1 MGKKTN
7 GNKKIKNRLVTDK
20 ELPDLEIKFRR
31 YLKEYHPSKY
41 QQLLNLEKEEKK
53 VHVVVSLFSGC
64 LNEVKAFTDVEEA
77 KKEYERQILK
87 AGFCN
92 VEEYEELLRSA
103 IIEKE
108 EPRLLENV
116 EVHQSGCLEAS
127 GLASDGVE

>member
-1 MGKKTN
+1 MEKKTN
-7 GNKKIKNRLVTDK
+7 GNKKIKNKLVTDK
-20 ELPDLEIKFRR
+20 ELPDLEIKFRQ
-31 YLKEYHPSKY
+31 YLREYHPSKY
-41 QQLLNLEKEEKK
+41 QQLLNLENEKKK
-53 VHVVVSLFSGC
+53 VHVVVSLFNGC

-127 GLASDGVE
+127 GLESDGVE

>member
-1 MGKKTN
+1 MRKTN
-7 GNKKIKNRLVTDK
+7 GNKKIKNKLVTDK

-31 YLKEYHPSKY
+31 YLREYHPSKY
-41 QQLLNLEKEEKK
+41 QQLLTLEKEEKK
-53 VHVVVSLFSGC
+53 VHVVVSLFNGC
-64 LNEVKAFTDVEEA
+64 LNGVKAFTDVEEA
-77 KKEYERQILK
+77 KKEYERQILE

-92 VEEYEELLRSA
+92 VGEYEELLRSA

-127 GLASDGVE
+127 GLESDGVE

>member
-7 GNKKIKNRLVTDK
+7 GNKKIKNKLVTDK

-92 VEEYEELLRSA
+92 VEEYEELLMDRYIGS
-103 IIEKE
+103 ESLV
-108 EPRLLENV
+108 PRV
-116 EVHQSGCLEAS
+116 SK
-127 GLASDGVE
+127 

>member
-1 MGKKTN
+1 MEKKTS
-7 GNKKIKNRLVTDK
+7 GNKKIKNKLVTDK

-41 QQLLNLEKEEKK
+41 QQLLTLEKKEKK
-53 VHVVVSLFSGC
+53 VHVVVSLFNGC
-64 LNEVKAFTDVEEA
+64 LNGVKAFTDVEEA

-87 AGFCN
+87 AGFCS